1 LSFIIDGLIDKEIAS
16 GIYNVADDEPLST
29 NELIRIIAQSL
40 NKKAQIW
47 NCNPTF
53 ISMLAKVGAVCHLP
67 LNTDRL
73 QKLTENY
80 VVSNQKI
87 KMALQVDKLPV
98 RAADGLTRTILSF
111 KNT

>member
-1 LSFIIDGLIDKEIAS
+1 
-16 GIYNVADDEPLST
+16 
-29 NELIRIIAQSL
+29 
-40 NKKAQIW
+40 
-47 NCNPTF
+47 
-53 ISMLAKVGAVCHLP
+53 
-67 LNTDRL
+67 L